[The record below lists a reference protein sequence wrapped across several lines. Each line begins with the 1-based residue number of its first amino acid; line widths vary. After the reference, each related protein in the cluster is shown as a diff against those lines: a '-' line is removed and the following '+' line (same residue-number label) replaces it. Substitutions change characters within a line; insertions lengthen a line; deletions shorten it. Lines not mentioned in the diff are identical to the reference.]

1 MDPEFLK
8 GLKETFKIEATEQLH
23 VIRSLLIAIEET
35 PDEAARLLE
44 SLLRNFHSLKGS
56 SRAVNLIPVEK
67 TCQKVEH
74 ELIKVRDSGGK
85 MPHTFI
91 DKLHEYVDALQHVVN
106 DLTAEG
112 EKNYDFL
119 LTFFDGFAVDVPEQS
134 GEDAKEKVVAAAD
147 DSQMSGLFVVPVIGP
162 AGSTIR
168 LPVDRL
174 EGLVQTAEE
183 LVYAKLVSDQ
193 RYIDC
198 NDLQS
203 IVNQWTRRWQRL
215 RPEIENEAQH
225 RSTALLRGTTT
236 LGASGSLQ
244 EFLDMHDSFVG
255 RIQERLNSLEK
266 SVVADRRTVEVL
278 VDSLLEQSRE
288 LTMVPFLVMQNLLL
302 KMVRDISK
310 EQGKSINFSITGG
323 EIEIDRHILDE
334 MKDPLI
340 HLIRNCIDHGIEPPD
355 ERVELGKSATAEINI
370 KLSSARGGNVEIVV
384 TDDGRGIDPE
394 KVKRS
399 AIEKGLLTA
408 DKSGELTYQEAL
420 SLIFRSSFS
429 TRGTVSELSG
439 RGLGCTIVKEKVED
453 LNGSVEVSSRIGL
466 ETTFRLSVPVRRQTM
481 VGIAIRLGGRIFVI
495 PTVSIRAAVR
505 AKDQD
510 VRMVEGKRTMIFN
523 GRLVPIIALS
533 DLLHVE
539 AQLPVD
545 ESTALVVGSGEY
557 PISLLVDD
565 VIGEQE
571 VAVKSLPPPLTKIRN
586 IAGATLLK
594 TGDLAVVLNMNEIL
608 TSAILV
614 GTMKS
619 DSIGLT
625 IKPVGS
631 PKPPRQKR
639 ILVVEDS
646 ITSRV
651 LLKNILESAGYV
663 VTVANDGQDGWEKQA
678 GEKFDLIVTDVEM
691 PRMNGFEL
699 TKKVRNESANKDVPI
714 IVVTSLASLDDRRK
728 GVDVGANAYFV
739 KSNFEKTNLLEMVK
753 RLI

>member
-1 MDPEFLK
+1 MDAEFLK
-8 GLKETFKIEATEQLH
+8 GLKETFKIEAMEQLQI
-23 VIRSLLIAIEET
+23 IRSLLIAIEEA
-35 PDEAARLLE
+35 PDETTRLLE

-74 ELIKVRDSGGK
+74 ELIKVRDSGTKLPHSFVDK
-85 MPHTFI
+85 M
-91 DKLHEYVDALQHVVN
+91 HEYVDALQHVIN
-106 DLTAEG
+106 DFTAEG

-119 LTFFDGFAVDVPEQS
+119 LTIFDGFAVETPA
-134 GEDAKEKVVAAAD
+134 EDTREKVSVAAAD
-147 DSQMSGLFVVPVIGP
+147 DSQMSGLFVAPVIGP

-168 LPVDRL
+168 LPIDRL

-198 NDLQS
+198 NDLQL

-225 RSTALLRGTTT
+225 RTMAFLRGATTS
-236 LGASGSLQ
+236 GASGSLQ

-278 VDSLLEQSRE
+278 VDSLLDQSRE

-310 EQGKSINFSITGG
+310 EQGKSISLSITGG

-340 HLIRNCIDHGIEPPD
+340 HLIRNCIDHGIEPPE
-355 ERVELGKSATAEINI
+355 ERVELGKPATAEINI
-370 KLSSARGGNVEIVV
+370 RLFSARGGNVEIVV
-384 TDDGRGIDPE
+384 TDDGRGIDPD

-399 AIEKGLLTA
+399 AIEKGILTA
-408 DKSGELTYQEAL
+408 EKSGELSYQEAL

-453 LNGSVEVSSRIGL
+453 LNGSVEVYSKIGL

-481 VGIAIRLGGRIFVI
+481 VGIAIRLGGRIFVV
-495 PTVSIRAAVR
+495 PTVTIRAAVR

-523 GRLVPIIALS
+523 GRLVPIISLS
-533 DLLHVE
+533 DLLHIE
-539 AQLPVD
+539 AQQAVD
-545 ESTALVVGSGEY
+545 DSTALVVGSGEY
-557 PISLLVDD
+557 PIALLVDD

-571 VAVKSLPPPLTKIRN
+571 VAVKPLPSPLTKIRN

-608 TSAILV
+608 TSAVLV
-614 GTMKS
+614 GTMKT
-619 DSIGLT
+619 DSIA
-625 IKPVGS
+625 INKPIARS
-631 PKPPRQKR
+631 KPARQKR

-651 LLKNILESAGYV
+651 LLKNILESAGYI
-663 VTVANDGQDGWEKQA
+663 VTVANDGQDGWEKQS

-699 TKKVRNESANKDVPI
+699 TKKVRNESVNKDVPI

-739 KSNFEKTNLLEMVK
+739 KSNFEKTNLLDMVK